1 MAARRAPSGQRLAG
15 DRDTKNSLFHCVT
28 FSYTL
33 VYQAQVSRCRGAL
46 LSFRVAVL
54 SGKSSS
60 DQFPFGVGRRARLS
74 VATISHCKTMVVT
87 RSGRRA
93 ASSSKSGKE
102 PGNADDD
109 ATVTGRVER
118 SPEATRRRQP
128 RRKQA
133 PEAVELAAFEMD
145 SGDGAQAPR
154 RSARHGRGSAIKRKL
169 TANNT
174 HQAEV
179 AAVDITIQRGTASP
193 TPASSSVDEDCAEI
207 TGYLSLLPREIV
219 EHILGYLEPK
229 ELAMMNMACRYFTDT
244 GITDQLARHHLKS
257 ISRAK
262 GLIPLSEKGESNLML
277 LEFVRSQ
284 SAAAAQGTAVAMGT
298 HHTMCLMAEELVV
311 GSDGSRHL
319 VPTGTNTEEDLSPAA
334 SDVAEGSK
342 EDATYGIYS
351 FGRGFHGQLGNG
363 GHASSLLPARIKQ
376 VEKAG
381 RTVSLDEGDGKNIR
395 LAVVHAG
402 LSHSMAISR
411 RGELFTWGL
420 SSSGELGHG
429 TWSPT
434 EVSIPKL
441 VTSFGKTRIVSVCA
455 GSNHTLAISEV
466 GHVWSCGRNRHGQL
480 GQGHM
485 IDEAAFFLVDDLRND
500 RIVSVAAGK
509 FHSMALA
516 SDGKLFTWGDNSG
529 GQLGLNNLVDHPSPV
544 LVDYLDPGTLR
555 RGARVTAIAAGGYH
569 SFALTVSG
577 QLMATG
583 RHKEGQLGV
592 GSVSVNGIKQFRR
605 VSFNQCRSGVSTRV
619 IQVQCGYLHSI
630 ALIQVNGKRQL
641 RSCGDNSFGQLGLD
655 YSPHNGVSPSGVFLG
670 HPRVDTFRTINIPP
684 IRAKYSKSGSGRPR
698 VVKYDQEPVTCIV
711 SGDWHSGAITEGG
724 LLFTWGRGDSGQL
737 GHGND
742 ISYWQPEPLSGDVN
756 PGEGRH
762 SDWLCEKPC
771 RVVHPSRTLRRRRNL
786 DAKEAVVLQSPPPQV
801 KRRRR
806 AKDDS

>member
-1 MAARRAPSGQRLAG
+1 MSCPGAG
-15 DRDTKNSLFHCVT
+15 FVHQIITE
-28 FSYTL
+28 
-33 VYQAQVSRCRGAL
+33 
-46 LSFRVAVL
+46 
-54 SGKSSS
+54 
-60 DQFPFGVGRRARLS
+60 FPFAFGSRTRFSITVIGLRR
-74 VATISHCKTMVVT
+74 TMVVT
-87 RSGRRA
+87 RSQRRA
-93 ASSSKSGKE
+93 ASPCKSGRAR
-102 PGNADDD
+102 GNADED
-109 ATVTGRVER
+109 ATVTGLIER
-118 SPEATRRRQP
+118 SPEATRSRQP
-128 RRKQA
+128 SRRKTKKA
-133 PEAVELAAFEMD
+133 MEDPELAFCDVE
-145 SGDGAQAPR
+145 SNGRAQAPR
-154 RSARHGRGSAIKRKL
+154 RSARQGRSSAVKRKL
-169 TANNT
+169 TANS
-174 HQAEV
+174 HQVEV
-179 AAVDITIQRGTASP
+179 AAVDVTIQRGTASP
-193 TPASSSVDEDCAEI
+193 TPASSSVDEDCTEI
-207 TGYLSLLPREIV
+207 TGYFSMLPREIT

-229 ELAMMNMACRYFTDT
+229 ELAMMDMTCRYFTDT

-262 GLIPLSEKGESNLML
+262 GLVPMAEKGESSLML
-277 LEFVRSQ
+277 LEFVRAQ

-298 HHTMCLMAEELVV
+298 HHTMCLMSEEIVL

-319 VPTGTNTEEDLSPAA
+319 VPTSMNTEDDLCPAM
-334 SDVAEGSK
+334 SEG
-342 EDATYGIYS
+342 DAGNKGDAAYGIYS

-363 GHASSLLPARIKQ
+363 GHRSSLLPAPIKQ

-381 RTVSLDEGDGKNIR
+381 TTVSLDTGDGKNIR

-402 LSHSMAISR
+402 SSHSMAISR

-485 IDEAAFFLVDDLRND
+485 IDEAAFFMVDDLRND
-500 RIVSVAAGK
+500 RVVSVAAGK

-516 SDGKLFTWGDNSG
+516 ADGKLFTWGDNSG
-529 GQLGLNNLVDHPSPV
+529 GQLGLNNLVDHPSPI
-544 LVDYLDPGTLR
+544 LVDYLDPGILR

-592 GSVSVNGIKQFRR
+592 GGVSVNGIKQFRH
-605 VSFNQCRSGVSTRV
+605 VSFNQCGSGASTRV

-630 ALIQVNGKRQL
+630 ALIQVNGKRQV

-670 HPRVDTFRTINIPP
+670 HPRIDTFRTINL
-684 IRAKYSKSGSGRPR
+684 ANYSHYSKPGNGCVR
-698 VVKYDQEPVTCIV
+698 VVKYDQEPITCVV
-711 SGDWHSGAITEGG
+711 SGDWHSGAITESGQ
-724 LLFTWGRGDSGQL
+724 LFTWGRGDSGQL
-737 GHGND
+737 GHGSD
-742 ISYWQPEPLSGDVN
+742 ISYWQPELLSGSVGRDVL
-756 PGEGRH
+756 
-762 SDWLCEKPC
+762 SEKPY
-771 RVVHPSRTLRRRRNL
+771 RVVHPSRTLRRRRNAG
-786 DAKEAVVLQSPPPQV
+786 AKEAVVLKSPPPPP
-801 KRRRR
+801 KRRRKSNQ
-806 AKDDS
+806 ADDTETDKTTRSQAATPRRTQGDIMAAIWELPVPMP